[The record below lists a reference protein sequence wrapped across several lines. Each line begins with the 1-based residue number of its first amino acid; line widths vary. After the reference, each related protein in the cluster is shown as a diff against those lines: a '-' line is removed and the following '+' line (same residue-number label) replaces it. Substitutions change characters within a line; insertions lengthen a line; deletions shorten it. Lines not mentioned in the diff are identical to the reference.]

1 MLRGAFMSDSRLSE
15 LEVKCAY
22 LEKTVAELSEVLWR
36 QQQELDSLKEGY
48 RGLKDKL
55 ASDPGLVDA
64 SRNDRPP
71 HY

>member
-1 MLRGAFMSDSRLSE
+1 MSETRLSE

-36 QQQELDSLKEGY
+36 QQKELDALKDSY
-48 RGLKDKL
+48 RGLKDRL
-55 ASDPGLVDA
+55 SADPGLVDA
-64 SRNDRPP
+64 SRQDRPP